1 LIELKSRLDTNWD
14 GIFILIHNFDPC
26 RKETTDRLDQSDQ
39 INLAGQTENLLAK
52 EDLVQGQVLLQNV
65 NLLLVVNH

>member
-26 RKETTDRLDQSDQ
+26 RKETTDRLDQ
-39 INLAGQTENLLAK
+39 IELAGQTENLLAK
-52 EDLVQGQVLLQNV
+52 EDLAQGQVLLQNV

>member
-14 GIFILIHNFDPC
+14 GIFILIHNFEEC
-26 RKETTDRLDQSDQ
+26 RKETTDRLDQID
-39 INLAGQTENLLAK
+39 LAGQTENLQDK
-52 EDLVQGQVLLQNV
+52 EDLAQGQVLPQNV

>member
-26 RKETTDRLDQSDQ
+26 RKETIDRIDQSDQ
-39 INLAGQTENLLAK
+39 IELAGQTENLLAK